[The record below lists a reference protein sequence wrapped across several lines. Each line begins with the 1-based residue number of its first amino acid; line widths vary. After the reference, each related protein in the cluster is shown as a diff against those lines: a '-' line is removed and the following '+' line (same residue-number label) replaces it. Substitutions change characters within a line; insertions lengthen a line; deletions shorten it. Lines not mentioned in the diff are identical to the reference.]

1 MALESERSFL
11 ESLIT
16 VTTVAPLSIHTQ
28 AVFPTFMSICM
39 TFIDILSINESKAL
53 KQYAILPLQDL
64 PFHSMPEAQFGMQA
78 YDPILFTH
86 FSCIRQGEIGSS
98 HSSISMH

>member
-1 MALESERSFL
+1 MALESERPFL

-16 VTTVAPLSIHTQ
+16 VATVAPLSIHAQ
-28 AVFPTFMSICM
+28 AVFPAFMGICM

-53 KQYAILPLQDL
+53 NKKAMLPLHDL
-64 PFHSMPEAQFGMQA
+64 PLNSIPGEQSGMQA

-86 FSCIRQGEIGSS
+86 FSCIRQGDI
-98 HSSISMH
+98 

>member
-53 KQYAILPLQDL
+53 KQ
-64 PFHSMPEAQFGMQA
+64 
-78 YDPILFTH
+78 
-86 FSCIRQGEIGSS
+86 
-98 HSSISMH
+98 